1 MPEQA
6 RVTSLEALQTFRS
19 NLIVYLG
26 QARPLLEEVS
36 ASVLRTHLWLENE
49 QRTHWE
55 NQIRRRTKELQQ
67 TQQALFSVKLG
78 SLSHEMSAEQLAVH
92 KAKRIL
98 EESESKLKTV
108 KKWDREYDGRS
119 QPLVKQMEKLH
130 TVLSV
135 DMVQAVAYLT
145 QAINTLAAYAEVKA
159 PGAVAG
165 TPGTSGQ
172 GSGGQK
178 L

>member
-1 MPEQA
+1 MPDQA

-19 NLIVYLG
+19 NLIVYLS

-36 ASVLRTHLWLENE
+36 AGVLRTHLWLENE

-55 NQIRRRTKELQQ
+55 NQIRRRLKELQQ
-67 TQQALFSVKLG
+67 TQQALFSAKLG
-78 SLSHEMSAEQLAVH
+78 SFSHEMSAEQLAVH
-92 KAKRIL
+92 RAKRSL
-98 EESESKLKTV
+98 EESETKLKIL

-130 TVLSV
+130 TVLSQ

-145 QAINTLAAYAEVKA
+145 QAISTLAAYAEVKA
-159 PGAVAG
+159 PGAVSSA
-165 TPGTSGQ
+165 PGPSGQ
-172 GSGGQK
+172 GSGGG
-178 L
+178 

>member
-1 MPEQA
+1 MPDQA

-55 NQIRRRTKELQQ
+55 NQIRRRLKELQQ
-67 TQQALFSVKLG
+67 AQQALFSAKLG
-78 SLSHEMSAEQLAVH
+78 SLGHEMSAEQLAVH
-92 KAKRIL
+92 RAKRSV
-98 EESESKLKTV
+98 EESETKLKVV
-108 KKWDREYDGRS
+108 KRWDREYDGRA

-130 TVLSV
+130 TVLAM

-145 QAINTLAAYAEVKA
+145 QVINTLAAYAEVKG
-159 PGAVAG
+159 PGAVASRSAA
-165 TPGTSGQ
+165 SGQ
-172 GSGGQK
+172 GGPT
-178 L
+178 

>member
-1 MPEQA
+1 MPDQA

-55 NQIRRRTKELQQ
+55 NQIRRRLKELQQ
-67 TQQALFSVKLG
+67 AQQALFSAKLG
-78 SLSHEMSAEQLAVH
+78 SLRHEMSAEQLAVH
-92 KAKRIL
+92 RAKRSL
-98 EESESKLKTV
+98 EESETKLKIV
-108 KKWDREYDGRS
+108 KKWDREYDGRV

-130 TVLSV
+130 TVLAM

-145 QAINTLAAYAEVKA
+145 QAINTLAAYAEVKS
-159 PGAVAG
+159 PGEVSSASTG
-165 TPGTSGQ
+165 SGQ
-172 GSGGQK
+172 GSPT
-178 L
+178 

>member
-1 MPEQA
+1 MPDQA

-55 NQIRRRTKELQQ
+55 NQTRRRLKELQQ
-67 TQQALFSVKLG
+67 AQQALFSAKLG

-92 KAKRIL
+92 RAKRSL
-98 EESESKLKTV
+98 EESETKLKIV
-108 KKWDREYDGRS
+108 KKWDREYDGRA

-130 TVLSV
+130 TVLSM

-145 QAINTLAAYAEVKA
+145 QAVNTLAAYAEVKA
-159 PGAVAG
+159 PGAVSSTSAA
-165 TPGTSGQ
+165 SGQ
-172 GSGGQK
+172 GSPT
-178 L
+178 

>member
-1 MPEQA
+1 MPDQA

-55 NQIRRRTKELQQ
+55 NQIRRRLKELQQ
-67 TQQALFSVKLG
+67 AQQALFSAKLG
-78 SLSHEMSAEQLAVH
+78 SLGHEMSSEQLAVH
-92 KAKRIL
+92 RAKRSL
-98 EESESKLKTV
+98 EESETKLRIV
-108 KKWDREYDGRS
+108 KKWDREYDGRA

-130 TVLSV
+130 TVLAM

-159 PGAVAG
+159 PGVVSSASAG
-165 TPGTSGQ
+165 SGQ
-172 GSGGQK
+172 GSPT
-178 L
+178 

>member
-1 MPEQA
+1 MPQQA

-19 NLIVYLG
+19 NLIVYLS

-36 ASVLRTHLWLENE
+36 AGVLRTHLWLENE

-55 NQIRRRTKELQQ
+55 NQIRRRLKELQQ
-67 TQQALFSVKLG
+67 AQQALFSAKLG

-92 KAKRIL
+92 RAKRSL
-98 EESESKLKTV
+98 EESETKLKTV
-108 KKWDREYDGRS
+108 KKWDREYDGRA

-130 TVLSV
+130 TVLSM

-145 QAINTLAAYAEVKA
+145 QAVNTLAAYAEVKA
-159 PGAVAG
+159 PGVV
-165 TPGTSGQ
+165 PGTSEASGP
-172 GSGGQK
+172 GSGS
-178 L
+178 